1 MSRSRNPQTYAEQAV
16 HTPLFC
22 GLSLPDAAALLNTEG
37 VTVQNFVNGALIYSA
52 TGFSRCVGFL
62 LTGGAKVMKGDGDER
77 MLMSVLHAGDLFGA
91 ATVFS
96 RSERYVADIRAQGST
111 WAVMISEDAL
121 RAIMQ
126 KDFRVAENYIAYL
139 TARIRFLSARI
150 DGFVQPTAE
159 ERVYLRIRSQATDGV
174 YRPEGGLRAI
184 GDALC
189 ISRTTLYR
197 AFDALERDGKIVKDG
212 RTIRLIQKEETT

>member
-1 MSRSRNPQTYAEQAV
+1 MSRSHNPEAYAEQAA

-22 GLSLPDAAALLNTEG
+22 GMPTDTVAALLRSEG
-37 VTVQNFVNGALIYSA
+37 VSVQNFGNGALIYSA

-62 LTGGAKVMKGDGDER
+62 VSGSAKVIKGDDDGR
-77 MLMSVLHAGDLFGA
+77 MLMSVLHASDLFGA

-96 RSERYVADIRAQGST
+96 RSERYVADIRATAAT
-111 WAVMISEDAL
+111 WAVMITEDAL

-126 KDFRVAENYIAYL
+126 RDFRVAENYIAYL

-150 DGFVQPTAE
+150 DGFVRPTAE
-159 ERVYLRIRSQATDGV
+159 ERVYLHLAMQAKDGA

-197 AFDALERDGKIVKDG
+197 AFDALERDGKIIKDG
-212 RTIRLIQKEETT
+212 RTIRLIQKEEKQ